1 MNRSLSPLRRPVV
14 FSFLALTGTT
24 FAQADNAVLPSGS
37 KSDDFVTTASLRQPA
52 VSEVNGKVDYAGGN
66 MNSSE
71 GNNFSASITLPVTH
85 QFGFQA
91 DALYSRISNLNFYGG
106 AGHLFWRDPGVGLL
120 GLTGGYL
127 YRNGAD
133 NINTYQVGA
142 EGQFYYKQFTFG
154 FFGGVGAI
162 DYKYAAPFID
172 TDPTRFVGRIS
183 ADYYPLENLRV
194 GASYTTAFKDNLGRG
209 EIEYQTPINGLAITG
224 EVAFGNH
231 GYDDWLIGM
240 RYYFGGKKTLR
251 ERQRQDD
258 PPGLMSQVLQSLGLY
273 GAEYNRKANA
283 YVAANPDS
291 GFTGGGSYGV
301 IDINQI
307 YRTTDPTTAILP
319 PTPQNQSSLLRDSN
333 PSVSTERTRGR

>member
-1 MNRSLSPLRRPVV
+1 MNQSLSPFGLL
-14 FSFLALTGTT
+14 LACSILTLAGTA
-24 FAQADNAVLPSGS
+24 FAQAGNAVLPPGS
-37 KSDDFVTTASLRQPA
+37 QPDGFVTAASLRQPA

-91 DALYSRISNLNFYGG
+91 DALYSRISDLNFYGG

-127 YRNGAD
+127 YRDGVD
-133 NINTYQVGA
+133 NINTYQIGA

-154 FFGGVGAI
+154 FFAGIGSI

-172 TDPTRFVGRIS
+172 TDPMRFVGRVS
-183 ADYYPLENLRV
+183 VDYYPLENLRV
-194 GASYTTAFKDNLGRG
+194 GASYTTAFENNLGRG

-224 EVAFGNH
+224 EVAVGDH

-291 GFTGGGSYGV
+291 GFTDGGSYGLEV
-301 IDINQI
+301 WWISPISPI
-307 YRTTDPTTAILP
+307 TLP
-319 PTPQNQSSLLRDSN
+319 PTPQNQSSPLRDSN
-333 PSVSTERTRGR
+333 PSVSAERTRGR